1 MQKVWN
7 KQEQSGSIFEANPS
21 SEHLLARRAEILPQ
35 KVVHSG
41 MPRRSKS
48 LLSQLHLMAIMML
61 YCVQAK
67 LQSSLKGFY
76 NFHPP
81 PINLTK
87 LIVLASF
94 DYLWISLRI

>member
-1 MQKVWN
+1 MQEVSN
-7 KQEQSGSIFEANPS
+7 KQAQPGSKFEVNS
-21 SEHLLARRAEILPQ
+21 FSEHLLARRAEILPQ

-41 MPRRSKS
+41 IPRRSKS

-76 NFHPP
+76 YP
-81 PINLTK
+81 
-87 LIVLASF
+87 
-94 DYLWISLRI
+94 SLPLPNKFNKIHCVS